1 MIEQPKLNLTTRSGE
16 RKPCQGIKDSMSST
30 AFSPCS
36 RANVIQANLNSSN
49 TDGSFT
55 MVDSNSSLI
64 PYEILMIAQVNK

>member
-1 MIEQPKLNLTTRSGE
+1 MIEQPKLNLTTRRGE
-16 RKPCQGIKDSMSST
+16 RKPCQGIKDSMSFI

-55 MVDSNSSLI
+55 VVDLNSVLS
-64 PYEILMIAQVNK
+64 PYEILPITQEHK